1 MSCGGRNRAA
11 SDART
16 PLLRAFRGS
25 ARMTRFPT
33 QRDAPAN
40 ESMGEFM
47 KRWHFWGGARCSAFI
62 VSSVCLPSFADEP
75 PVTTLK
81 ARQAGEAEA
90 PEGPNKGSLVRCFR
104 P

>member
-47 KRWHFWGGARCSAFI
+47 KRWHFWGGALCSALI
-62 VSSVCLPSFADEP
+62 LSSVSLPSFADEP

-81 ARQAGEAEA
+81 AEKAEKEEA
-90 PEGPNKGSLVRCFR
+90 PEEKNKVSL
-104 P
+104 